1 MKNTS
6 NKITAICDIQG
17 AGLWSEFAGQE
28 VTVRGVVTAVD
39 RHGFFIQST
48 KPGPNPLESD
58 AIFVFSRK
66 WSAPP
71 RALLEVTGQVVD
83 FVKVDNGKPM
93 TQIKLG
99 NVRLLKQ
106 RGPEVKPFELTA
118 DNVPADA
125 AELATFL
132 NGLEGMLVSI
142 EAGQTFIS
150 PSNPFGDYVLILDK
164 DASPPGVLRTEQGG
178 VLLDHKNPLRWY
190 PGFRIKDYK
199 FAPRV
204 NVGAKLLSRVTGPL
218 KYRVEAYQIAVYHSI
233 EVEPGHYSLTAT
245 NLESTPGSITIMTLN
260 VFNLDMQVESQDKV
274 KNPRL
279 DVDDD
284 WGDGRFHTLA
294 QAVVL
299 QAKCPDIIA
308 VQEIQDNDGAEIST
322 VVDATLTYKGLIGVI
337 RELSDIEYHWVY
349 VEPGLGTD
357 GGQPGGSIRNGY
369 LYNPERVT
377 LVDGSVRSF
386 GGETAAYDGS
396 RKPLVAHFVEKETG
410 GELACINVHLA
421 SKRHQHGIF
430 APEKPAF
437 DPRLPVRVEQASVI
451 RAELHEA
458 QKTGLLYYVTGDF
471 NDTEE
476 SETLTALL
484 GDESENLVNR
494 LPPEERYDYNH
505 RGKLQVLM
513 HGIVPKSL
521 ARDRVEYEIIHGNEL
536 IGVKPGA
543 PSDKPSDHAYVI
555 AKIKMA

>member
-1 MKNTS
+1 MQKS
-6 NKITAICDIQG
+6 SSKITAICDIQG
-17 AGLWSEFAGQE
+17 SGLWSEYAGQE

-66 WSAPP
+66 WPAPP
-71 RALLEVTGQVVD
+71 RALLEVSGQVVD
-83 FVKVDNGKPM
+83 YIKVDNGKPM
-93 TQIKLG
+93 TQIKLD
-99 NVRLLKQ
+99 NVRLLKR
-106 RGPEVKPFELTA
+106 RGPEIQPFELTA
-118 DNVPADA
+118 DNVPADTT
-125 AELATFL
+125 ELATFL

-142 EAGQTFIS
+142 EAGQTFIA
-150 PSNPFGDYVLILDK
+150 PSNPFGDYVVILDK
-164 DASPPGVLRTEQGG
+164 DASPPDVVRTEQGG
-178 VLLDHKNPLRWY
+178 VLLDHQNPLRWY

-199 FAPRV
+199 IAPRV
-204 NVGAKLLSRVTGPL
+204 NVGAKLRSRITGPL
-218 KYRVEAYQIAVYHSI
+218 KYRVESYQIAANHPI
-233 EVEPGHYSLTAT
+233 EVEPNHYSLTAT
-245 NLESTPGSITIMTLN
+245 RLEPTPGFLTIMTLN
-260 VFNLDMQVESQDKV
+260 VFNLDMHVESEDKV

-322 VVDATLTYKGLIGVI
+322 VVDATSTYKGLIKVVGQ
-337 RELSDIEYHWVY
+337 LSDIEYRWVDIA
-349 VEPGLGTD
+349 PGLGTD

-369 LYNPERVT
+369 LYNPDRVT
-377 LVDGSVRSF
+377 LVDGSVRSV
-386 GGETAAYDGS
+386 GLESAAFAGS
-396 RKPLVAHFVEKETG
+396 RKPLVAHFIEKESA

-421 SKRHQHGIF
+421 SKRHQHSIF
-430 APEKPAF
+430 APAKPSF
-437 DPRLPVRVEQASVI
+437 DPRLPVRVEQAELI
-451 RAELHEA
+451 REDLLATREKGH
-458 QKTGLLYYVTGDF
+458 LYYATGDF
-471 NDTEE
+471 NDTQD
-476 SETLTALL
+476 SETLVALL

-555 AKIKMA
+555 AKIRMA